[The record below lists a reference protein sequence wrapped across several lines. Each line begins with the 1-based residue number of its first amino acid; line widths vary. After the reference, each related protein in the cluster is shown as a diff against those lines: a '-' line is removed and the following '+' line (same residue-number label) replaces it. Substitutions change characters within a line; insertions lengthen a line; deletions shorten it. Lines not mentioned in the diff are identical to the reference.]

1 MKNYLE
7 RAFYRFDRILAIL
20 VIAVSILASCTDDY
34 YYDDKEPGWL
44 GTNIYDELKSRG
56 NFTNYVKL
64 IEDLNYKEVLQL
76 TGSKTLFVA
85 NDSSF
90 TAFYKSNPWKVSKY
104 EDLTLAQKKML
115 FNYSMINNAYVLK
128 MLANYYD
135 GALHEGTAMR
145 RLTALSA
152 IDSIPFE
159 MGDQLP
165 TSSYW
170 NGFRFKGLRLLK
182 DNTGTPLVYF
192 TKDFLEKYSIT
203 NDDFKALT
211 GESRTDNDV
220 HVFDNRVNTRD
231 IVCKNGFLNIV
242 DRVEVPPYNMAQY
255 IATNSDVKI
264 FSKLLDRFCAPYY
277 DAVNTNLYKL
287 LHPEFTD
294 SIYNKSYF
302 SALGGET
309 YLPDNKYNLS
319 YTKANNLLP
328 FDPGWNAYSASG
340 SAIQADMAAMFVP
353 TDEAMNNYFDSKV
366 GEILKS
372 RFGSW
377 DNIPDEIVLPFI
389 KRHMRTS
396 LIESV
401 PSKFDRMV
409 DGENYPLPVKKD
421 HIVNSYMGVNGEV
434 YTTNNVYPPV
444 AYISVYSPVLLSGN
458 TKVMNWAINIS
469 EPNFDKTDYFAFYQL
484 YLNSLVSK
492 YSLFIPTDEYLHKFM
507 DPISYSQDVQGV
519 LKYWYN
525 NKTNVVN
532 ATVYKYSKATGLVG
546 DSLDVIT
553 DQSFLKNRLWD
564 ILANHIVVGDVETG
578 DKYYITKGNDI
589 IKVEGSG
596 TNLTVQG
603 GQDIINGTVCKTTN
617 LFNQANGNTYFLDKP
632 IEPALKSVYKTLS
645 ENPQFSEFYELLS
658 GVPDTCINQIF
669 AKQGVDFRIKFF
681 NAYRYT
687 VYAPT
692 NEAVNAA
699 IDSKRITPWQTI
711 YAMTNIRERSA
722 AIQKMIRFLKY
733 HFQDN
738 AVFFGQVVN
747 DQFQS
752 ATIKTDATPTH
763 YGTSKNKYF
772 KLGVVG
778 TGTDLTITMDS
789 KVGEPVRVAKVV
801 TANGLYNIIAKDYI
815 FGKLPSLYKNVDG
828 TGASTAG
835 VFSSS
840 TISTSASAIIHQ
852 IDNVLTIE

>member
-1 MKNYLE
+1 MKNYLV
-7 RAFYRFDRILAIL
+7 RACYRLDKILAIL
-20 VIAVSILASCTDDY
+20 VISLSILASCTDDY
-34 YYDDKEPGWL
+34 YYDDKEPEWL

-64 IEDLNYKEVLQL
+64 IEDLNYKDVLQL

-90 TAFYKSNPWKVSKY
+90 NEFYKSNPWKVAKY
-104 EDLTLAQKKML
+104 EDMTLSQKKLL
-115 FNYSMINNAYVLK
+115 FNFSMINNAYVLK

-135 GALHEGTAMR
+135 GTLHEGTAMR
-145 RLTALSA
+145 RLTALSPL
-152 IDSIPFE
+152 DSIPFE

-170 NGFRFKGLRLLK
+170 DGFRFKGMHVLK
-182 DNTGTPLVYF
+182 DNTSIPLVYF
-192 TKDFLEKYSIT
+192 TQEFLDKYSIT

-211 GESRTDNDV
+211 GVSRKDNDV
-220 HVFDNRVNTRD
+220 HVFANRVQNRD
-231 IVCKNGFLNIV
+231 VVCKNGFVNVV
-242 DRVEVPPYNMAQY
+242 DRVDVPPFNMAQY
-255 IATNSDVKI
+255 IASNSDTKI

-277 DAVNTNLYKL
+277 DATNTNLYKL

-294 SIYNKSYF
+294 SIYTKSYF
-302 SALGGET
+302 SSQGGKV
-309 YLPDNKYNLS
+309 YLPDTKHNLS
-319 YTKANNLLP
+319 GITSKNLLP
-328 FDPGWNAYSASG
+328 FDPGWNAFSASG
-340 SAIQADMAAMFVP
+340 AAIQADMAAMFVP
-353 TDEAMNNYFDSKV
+353 NDDAMNNYFNSKV

-372 RFGSW
+372 RFGTW
-377 DNIPDEIVLPFI
+377 ENIPDEIVLPFV

-421 HIVNSYMGVNGEV
+421 HILKSYMGVNGEV
-434 YTTNNVYPPV
+434 FTTNNVYPPV

-458 TKVMNWAINIS
+458 SKVMNWAINIS
-469 EPNFDKTDYFAFYQL
+469 ELSYDKVPFAFYQL

-492 YSLFIPTDEYLHKFM
+492 YSLFIPTDEYLHNFI
-507 DPISYSQDVQGV
+507 DPIAYSQDVQGV

-525 NKTNVVN
+525 SKTNVVN
-532 ATVYKYSKATGLVG
+532 ATVYKYSKATGIVG
-546 DSLDVIT
+546 DSVDVIT
-553 DQSFLKNRLWD
+553 NQEFLKNRLWD
-564 ILANHIVVGDVETG
+564 ILSNHIVVGDVESG
-578 DKYYITKGNDI
+578 QKYYITKGNDI

-603 GQDIINGTVCKTTN
+603 GQDILNSTVCKTTN

-632 IEPALKSVYKTLS
+632 IEPALKSVYTTLS
-645 ENPQFSEFYELLS
+645 EKPEFSEFYDLLS

-687 VYAPT
+687 VYVPT
-692 NEAVNAA
+692 NEAVKNA
-699 IDSKRITPWQTI
+699 IDSKLITPWATI
-711 YAMTNIRERSA
+711 YTMEPKTRSA

-738 AVFFGQVVN
+738 AVFYGQTVN

-763 YGTSKNKYF
+763 FGTSKNKYF

-778 TGTDLTITMDS
+778 SANELTLTMDS
-789 KVGEPVRVAKVV
+789 KAGEPVRMAKVV
-801 TANGLYNIIAKDYI
+801 TENGLYNIIAKDYI
-815 FGKLPSLYKNVDG
+815 FNKLPSLYKNIDG
-828 TGASTAG
+828 TGVSTAG
-835 VFSSS
+835 AFNTSS
-840 TISTSASAIIHQ
+840 ISTSASAIIHQ